1 MKRLVKSY
9 DRVFAG
15 VCGGISDYINP
26 EMDPLI
32 IRVLFGIFSF
42 FNPVLIL
49 VYLIMAM
56 VMPDAQVAESK

>member
-15 VCGGISDYINP
+15 VCGGISEYINP

-32 IRVLFGIFSF
+32 IRVLFGIFGF
-42 FNPVLIL
+42 FNPVLIVIYL
-49 VYLIMAM
+49 VLAM
-56 VMPDAQVAESK
+56 LMPDRQVIESK